1 MAKRA
6 IVMYLEQARIYGEDL
21 SVTRSEVLLTKWK
34 SRFAAQP
41 YCNEG
46 GQQDDG

>member
-21 SVTRSEVLLTKWK
+21 CTAHGLETSSCL
-34 SRFAAQP
+34 
-41 YCNEG
+41 
-46 GQQDDG
+46 

>member
-21 SVTRSEVLLTKWK
+21 SEAKSFSQNQMEKPFCRTTVL
-34 SRFAAQP
+34 
-41 YCNEG
+41 
-46 GQQDDG
+46 